1 MKKQLRKLLE
11 DLEEGKITES
21 EARSV
26 IYHQI
31 LIISE
36 EVLSENN
43 ITIDYDVV
51 EGLYTLSQ
59 DDEMVD
65 DEMSFIECH
74 LEAFK
79 LINESE

>member
-21 EARSV
+21 EVRSA

-43 ITIDYDVV
+43 ITIDYDD
-51 EGLYTLSQ
+51 EGLYMLLQ

-65 DEMSFIECH
+65 DEMSFVECH